1 MVHPEVTG
9 DLWLEPTVG
18 EHLRLAQ
25 LVKILDH
32 ATEDDLR
39 KTCKMLAEIA
49 LLKQP
54 CVIRYLTREAAKCSV
69 DFVLSEEVQS
79 QIWHAMSFQD
89 SDGEEGSA
97 L

>member
-1 MVHPEVTG
+1 
-9 DLWLEPTVG
+9 
-18 EHLRLAQ
+18 
-25 LVKILDH
+25 
-32 ATEDDLR
+32 
-39 KTCKMLAEIA
+39 MLAEIA